1 MTEIGKQNKHLAF
14 LVALIERSKR
24 QNALMHL
31 KKALDYS
38 ECGVTDIELV
48 ETPNGDFVDVTF
60 HGEEKRRVNIS
71 GDSIPAMIYDI
82 FRQIE
87 WLR

>member
-1 MTEIGKQNKHLAF
+1 MTEIEEKNEHLAF
-14 LVALIERSKR
+14 LTLIERSKR
-24 QNALMHL
+24 QNALMYL

-38 ECGVTDIELV
+38 DCGVTDIELI

-60 HGEEKRRVNIS
+60 YGEEKQRANITM
-71 GDSIPAMIYDI
+71 DSIPAMIYDI

-87 WLR
+87 RLR

>member
-1 MTEIGKQNKHLAF
+1 MTEIEEKNEHLAF
-14 LVALIERSKR
+14 LTLIERSKR
-24 QNALMHL
+24 QNALMYL

-38 ECGVTDIELV
+38 DCGVTDIELI

-60 HGEEKRRVNIS
+60 YGEEKRRTNIN
-71 GDSIPAMIYDI
+71 GDSVPAMIYDI

-87 WLR
+87 RLR

>member
-1 MTEIGKQNKHLAF
+1 MTELEKNNKYREF
-14 LVALIERSKR
+14 SKLVEKSKR
-24 QNALMHL
+24 QNALMYL
-31 KKALDYS
+31 KKAIDYS

-60 HGEEKRRVNIS
+60 HGEEKRRANIS
-71 GDSIPAMIYDI
+71 GDSVPAMIYDI

>member
-1 MTEIGKQNKHLAF
+1 MTEIEEKNEHLAF
-14 LVALIERSKR
+14 LTLIERSKR

-48 ETPNGDFVDVTF
+48 ETPNGEYVDITF
-60 HGEEKRRVNIS
+60 YGEEKQRANITM
-71 GDSIPAMIYDI
+71 DSIPAMIYDI

-87 WLR
+87 RLR

>member
-1 MTEIGKQNKHLAF
+1 MTEIEEKNEHLAF
-14 LVALIERSKR
+14 LALIERSKR
-24 QNALMHL
+24 QNALMYL

-38 ECGVTDIELV
+38 DCGVTDIELV
-48 ETPNGDFVDVTF
+48 ETPNGDYIDVIF
-60 HGEEKRRVNIS
+60 YGKEKRKANIN
-71 GDSIPAMIYDI
+71 GDSVPAMIYDI

>member
-1 MTEIGKQNKHLAF
+1 MTELEERNEHLAF
-14 LVALIERSKR
+14 LTLIERSKR
-24 QNALMHL
+24 QNALMYL
-31 KKALDYS
+31 KRALYFS

-48 ETPNGDFVDVTF
+48 ETPNVDYVDVTF
-60 HGEEKRRVNIS
+60 YGKEKRRANIN
-71 GDSIPAMIYDI
+71 GDSVPAMIYDI

>member
-14 LVALIERSKR
+14 LALIERSKR

-60 HGEEKRRVNIS
+60 HREEKRRANIS
-71 GDSIPAMIYDI
+71 GDSVPAMIYDI

>member
-1 MTEIGKQNKHLAF
+1 MTEIEERDEHLAF
-14 LVALIERSKR
+14 LTLIERSKR
-24 QNALMHL
+24 QNALMYL
-31 KKALDYS
+31 KRALYFS

-60 HGEEKRRVNIS
+60 HGEEKRRANIS
-71 GDSIPAMIYDI
+71 GDSVPAMIYDI

-87 WLR
+87 RLR

>member
-1 MTEIGKQNKHLAF
+1 MTEIEERDEHLAF
-14 LVALIERSKR
+14 LTLIERSKR
-24 QNALMHL
+24 QNALMYL

-38 ECGVTDIELV
+38 DCGVTDIELV
-48 ETPNGDFVDVTF
+48 EKADGDYVDVTF
-60 HGEEKRRVNIS
+60 YGKEKRRANIN
-71 GDSIPAMIYDI
+71 GDSVPAMIYDI

>member
-1 MTEIGKQNKHLAF
+1 MTEIEEKNEHLAF
-14 LVALIERSKR
+14 LTITERVKR
-24 QNALMHL
+24 QNALMYL
-31 KKALDYS
+31 KKAIDYS

-48 ETPNGDFVDVTF
+48 EEPTGDYVDVTF
-60 HGEEKRRVNIS
+60 YRKDKCRANIT

-87 WLR
+87 RLR

>member
-1 MTEIGKQNKHLAF
+1 MTEIEEKNEHLAF
-14 LVALIERSKR
+14 LALIERSKR
-24 QNALMHL
+24 QNALMYL

-38 ECGVTDIELV
+38 DCGVTDIELV
-48 ETPNGDFVDVTF
+48 ETPNGDYVDVIF
-60 HGEEKRRVNIS
+60 YGKEKRKANIN
-71 GDSIPAMIYDI
+71 GDSVPAMIYDI

>member
-1 MTEIGKQNKHLAF
+1 MTEIEEKNEHLAF
-14 LVALIERSKR
+14 LTLIERSKR
-24 QNALMHL
+24 QNALMYL
-31 KKALDYS
+31 KKAIDYS

-48 ETPNGDFVDVTF
+48 EEPTGDYVDVTF
-60 HGEEKRRVNIS
+60 YRKDKCRANIT

-87 WLR
+87 RLR

>member
-1 MTEIGKQNKHLAF
+1 MTEIEEKNEHLAF
-14 LVALIERSKR
+14 LTLIERSKR

-48 ETPNGDFVDVTF
+48 ETLNGEYVDITF
-60 HGEEKRRVNIS
+60 YGEEKQRANITM
-71 GDSIPAMIYDI
+71 DSIPAMIYDI

-87 WLR
+87 RLR

>member
-1 MTEIGKQNKHLAF
+1 MTEIEERNKHLAF
-14 LVALIERSKR
+14 LTLIERSKR

-48 ETPNGDFVDVTF
+48 ETPNGEYVDITF
-60 HGEEKRRVNIS
+60 YGEEKQRANITM
-71 GDSIPAMIYDI
+71 DSIPAMIYDI

-87 WLR
+87 RLR

>member
-1 MTEIGKQNKHLAF
+1 MTELEERNEHLAF
-14 LVALIERSKR
+14 LTLIERSKR

-48 ETPNGDFVDVTF
+48 ETPNGDYVDVTF
-60 HGEEKRRVNIS
+60 YGKEKRRANINGYS
-71 GDSIPAMIYDI
+71 VPAMIYDI

-87 WLR
+87 RLR

>member
-1 MTEIGKQNKHLAF
+1 MTEIEEKNEHLAF
-14 LVALIERSKR
+14 LTLTERVKR
-24 QNALMHL
+24 QNALMYL
-31 KKALDYS
+31 KKALYFS

-48 ETPNGDFVDVTF
+48 EEPTGDYVDVTF
-60 HGEEKRRVNIS
+60 YRKDKCRANIT

-87 WLR
+87 RLR

>member
-1 MTEIGKQNKHLAF
+1 MTEIEEKNEHLAF
-14 LVALIERSKR
+14 LTLIERSKR
-24 QNALMHL
+24 QNALMYL

-48 ETPNGDFVDVTF
+48 ETPNGDYVDVTF
-60 HGEEKRRVNIS
+60 YRKDKCRANIT

-87 WLR
+87 RLR

>member
-1 MTEIGKQNKHLAF
+1 MTKIEEKNEHLAF
-14 LVALIERSKR
+14 LTITERVKR
-24 QNALMHL
+24 QNALMYL
-31 KKALDYS
+31 KKALYFS

-60 HGEEKRRVNIS
+60 HGEEKRRANIN
-71 GDSIPAMIYDI
+71 GDSVPAMIYDI

-87 WLR
+87 RLR

>member
-1 MTEIGKQNKHLAF
+1 MTEIEEKNEHLAF
-14 LVALIERSKR
+14 LTLIERSKR
-24 QNALMHL
+24 QNALMYL

-48 ETPNGDFVDVTF
+48 EEPTGDYVDVTF
-60 HGEEKRRVNIS
+60 YRKDKCRANIT

-82 FRQIE
+82 FGQIE
-87 WLR
+87 RLR

>member
-1 MTEIGKQNKHLAF
+1 MTELEEKNEHLAF
-14 LVALIERSKR
+14 LTLIERSKR
-24 QNALMHL
+24 QNALMYL
-31 KKALDYS
+31 KKAIDYS

-48 ETPNGDFVDVTF
+48 EEPTGDYVDVTF
-60 HGEEKRRVNIS
+60 YRKDKCRANIT

-87 WLR
+87 RLR

>member
-1 MTEIGKQNKHLAF
+1 MTEIEEKNEHLAF
-14 LVALIERSKR
+14 LTLIERSKR
-24 QNALMHL
+24 QNALMYL

-48 ETPNGDFVDVTF
+48 EEPTGDYVDVTF
-60 HGEEKRRVNIS
+60 YRKDKCRANIT

-87 WLR
+87 RLR

>member
-1 MTEIGKQNKHLAF
+1 MTEVEEKNEHLAF
-14 LVALIERSKR
+14 LTLIERSKR

-60 HGEEKRRVNIS
+60 HGEEKRRANIS
-71 GDSIPAMIYDI
+71 GDSVPAMIYDI

>member
-1 MTEIGKQNKHLAF
+1 MTEIEEKNEHLAF
-14 LVALIERSKR
+14 LKLIERSKR
-24 QNALMHL
+24 QSALMHL

-38 ECGVTDIELV
+38 DCGVTDIELV
-48 ETPNGDFVDVTF
+48 ETPNGDYVDVTF
-60 HGEEKRRVNIS
+60 YGKEKRRANIS
-71 GDSIPAMIYDI
+71 ADSVPAMIYDI

>member
-1 MTEIGKQNKHLAF
+1 MTEIGKQNRHLAF
-14 LVALIERSKR
+14 LALIERSKR

-48 ETPNGDFVDVTF
+48 EEPTGDYVDVTF
-60 HGEEKRRVNIS
+60 YRKDKCRANIT

-87 WLR
+87 RLR

>member
-1 MTEIGKQNKHLAF
+1 MTEIEEKNEHLAF
-14 LVALIERSKR
+14 LTLIERSKR

-48 ETPNGDFVDVTF
+48 EEPTGDYVDVTF
-60 HGEEKRRVNIS
+60 YRKDKCRANIT

-87 WLR
+87 RLR

>member
-1 MTEIGKQNKHLAF
+1 MTEIEERDEHLAF
-14 LVALIERSKR
+14 LTLIERSKR

-48 ETPNGDFVDVTF
+48 GEPDGDFVDVTF
-60 HGEEKRRVNIS
+60 YGEEKCRANIS
-71 GDSIPAMIYDI
+71 GDSVPAMIYDI

>member
-1 MTEIGKQNKHLAF
+1 MTEIEERDEHLAF
-14 LVALIERSKR
+14 LTLIERSKR

-31 KKALDYS
+31 KKAIDYS

-48 ETPNGDFVDVTF
+48 EEPTGDYVDVTF
-60 HGEEKRRVNIS
+60 YRKDKCRANIT

-87 WLR
+87 RLR

>member
-1 MTEIGKQNKHLAF
+1 MTELEKNNKYREF
-14 LVALIERSKR
+14 SKLIEKSKR
-24 QNALMHL
+24 QNALMYL
-31 KKALDYS
+31 KKAIDYS

-48 ETPNGDFVDVTF
+48 EEPTGDYVDVTF
-60 HGEEKRRVNIS
+60 YRKDKCRANIT

-87 WLR
+87 RLR